1 MYIAWITR
9 TMINSFGFKRWSFF
23 YASHPIPSGGKDM
36 DDIGDNFPRI
46 LVAGIGNRL
55 LADDGFG
62 PRVVDLLSDREL
74 PDNVEV
80 RDFGTAGMT
89 IATDLDD
96 YDAVIFIDSS
106 DHEGEPGSLYMT
118 RLLVEE
124 GIEDIGELARLTLH
138 EAGLEGLLRFSKSIG
153 TLPDD
158 IFLIGCKPKV
168 LGPSL
173 ELSPKVEAALRKA
186 IAIVDEILENILE
199 K

>member
-1 MYIAWITR
+1 MGSSW
-9 TMINSFGFKRWSFF
+9 
-23 YASHPIPSGGKDM
+23 IPSE
-36 DDIGDNFPRI
+36 GDRMSDSKANRPQI

-55 LADDGFG
+55 IADDGFG
-62 PRVVDLLSDREL
+62 PRVVDILSDREL

-89 IATDLDD
+89 IATDLAD

-106 DHEGEPGSLYMT
+106 DHAGEPGSLYKT

-124 GIEDIGELARLTLH
+124 GVEDMGELARLTLH

-173 ELSPKVEAALRKA
+173 ELSPEVEVALGKA
-186 IAIVDEILENILE
+186 VALVHEILEII
-199 K
+199 KGGD

>member
-1 MYIAWITR
+1 
-9 TMINSFGFKRWSFF
+9 MINSFGFMCGSFF
-23 YASHPIPSGGKDM
+23 YTSHPITSERIAM
-36 DDIGDNFPRI
+36 DDSEDSPPRI

-55 LADDGFG
+55 IADDGFG
-62 PRVVDLLSDREL
+62 PRVVDLLSEREL
-74 PDNVEV
+74 PDYVEV

-89 IATDLDD
+89 IATDLAD

-106 DHEGEPGSLYMT
+106 DHEGEPGSLYKT

-124 GIEDIGELARLTLH
+124 GVEDIGELARLTLH

-173 ELSPKVEAALRKA
+173 ELSPEVEAALGNA
-186 IAIVDEILENILE
+186 VAIVEEILEKILE
-199 K
+199 KNNGGD